1 MSRAEGQ
8 PVHRIR
14 MLKRT
19 VKYSI
24 FIVAIAL
31 VVLGGILGSFPSQA
45 QFIKMAFTPY
55 YWILG
60 QVNDADGGVI
70 TADGRKVVFFK
81 SLDTLSVNAQDF
93 ISGNNFTL
101 NAFLMPATLVISGD
115 YYVAI
120 PNDNPGNPA
129 EGWGANPI
137 KVNISGKGYENIGT
151 TLTLAKGAGITDPGA
166 PGGEPAPVIR
176 VWFGNRLYQPQIYG
190 ADVPEDKKLPFIVKE
205 TGNLKIEVTIPDP
218 YQLDEANSYA
228 MEIRNPLGQTS
239 SYNLQEAAGF
249 KASAVATKPFVVEA
263 SYPELPMPTEGKG
276 EYSFTFHASSKGNIA
291 SATSVTQQALVT
303 VMGGPLRLIGTPLTF
318 PSPYSV
324 KAHGIV
330 SVQYTL
336 SNNANIE
343 IYLISVGGERVWRK
357 ICDSGA
363 EGGSAGTN
371 KVAWNGTTDMGY
383 TVGSGI
389 YVGTIVARDE
399 GKLLGKFK
407 LTVIP

>member
-1 MSRAEGQ
+1 MKKFALIICGLLFATFAFAQSGLI
-8 PVHRIR
+8 PLMPPYWIVG
-14 MLKRT
+14 T
-19 VKYSI
+19 VADIPEAAADGRYVDFYKSDEDLAAGRYAQGVIIGNQFILNAFSI
-24 FIVAIAL
+24 FPAPLIVGETYKVATERRTDNYGANGTVAISGFGWDEVKEFNL
-31 VVLGGILGSFPSQA
+31 VLGGGIA
-45 QFIKMAFTPY
+45 QP
-55 YWILG
+55 L
-60 QVNDADGGVI
+60 V
-70 TADGRKVVFFK
+70 
-81 SLDTLSVNAQDF
+81 S
-93 ISGNNFTL
+93 
-101 NAFLMPATLVISGD
+101 PA
-115 YYVAI
+115 
-120 PNDNPGNPA
+120 
-129 EGWGANPI
+129 
-137 KVNISGKGYENIGT
+137 
-151 TLTLAKGAGITDPGA
+151 
-166 PGGEPAPVIR
+166 GEPAPTIR
-176 VWFGNRLYQPQIYG
+176 VWFGNRLYQPQLYG